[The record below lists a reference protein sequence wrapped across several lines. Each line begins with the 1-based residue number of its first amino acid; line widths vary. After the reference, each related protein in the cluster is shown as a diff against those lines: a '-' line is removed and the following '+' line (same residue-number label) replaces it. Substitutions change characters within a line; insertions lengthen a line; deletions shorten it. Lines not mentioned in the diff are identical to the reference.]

1 MSTNPNL
8 PQSKIKFRPS
18 LTAGQIEHIIH
29 ILSTAGENSP
39 LNQSCLKSLRMF
51 SLKAQHGIVSPSHL
65 ALGRESLESS
75 LGFSTSHTHTK
86 TTTVELLYQVWQTH
100 PSTLTP
106 SQLQQV
112 QSYRYQNN
120 LMSSEE
126 EQEYDMKLLN
136 SGV

>member
-8 PQSKIKFRPS
+8 KFRPS

-39 LNQSCLKSLRMF
+39 LNQSTLRALRMF

-75 LGFSTSHTHTK
+75 LGFTQDAPV
-86 TTTVELLYQVWQTH
+86 TTVELLYRVWQTH
-100 PSTLTP
+100 PTTLTP
-106 SQLQQV
+106 AQLQQV

-120 LMSSEE
+120 LMSPEE
-126 EQEYDMKLLN
+126 EQDYDMKLLN

>member
-75 LGFSTSHTHTK
+75 LGFSTSHTQV
-86 TTTVELLYQVWQTH
+86 TTVELLYRVWQSH
-100 PSTLTP
+100 PTTLTP
-106 SQLQQV
+106 TQLQQV

-120 LMSSEE
+120 LMSPEE
-126 EQEYDMKLLN
+126 EQDYDMKIL
-136 SGV
+136 GG

>member
-1 MSTNPNL
+1 MTTNPNL

-29 ILSTAGENSP
+29 ILSTAGENSS

-75 LGFSTSHTHTK
+75 LGFTQAAPAK

-100 PSTLTP
+100 PTTLTP
-106 SQLQQV
+106 AQLQQV

-120 LMSSEE
+120 LMSPEE
-126 EQEYDMKLLN
+126 EQEYDMKIL
-136 SGV
+136 GV

>member
-65 ALGRESLESS
+65 ALGRESLEAS
-75 LGFSTSHTHTK
+75 LGFSQDAPAK

-100 PSTLTP
+100 PTTLTP
-106 SQLQQV
+106 AQLHQV

-120 LMSSEE
+120 LMSPEE
-126 EQEYDMKLLN
+126 EQEYDMKIL
-136 SGV
+136 GV

>member
-39 LNQSCLKSLRMF
+39 LNQSCLKALRMF

-75 LGFSTSHTHTK
+75 LGFTTSEPV
-86 TTTVELLYQVWQTH
+86 TTVELLYQVWQTH
-100 PSTLTP
+100 PSPLTP
-106 SQLQQV
+106 AQLQQV

-120 LMSSEE
+120 LMSPEE
-126 EQEYDMKLLN
+126 EQDYDMKLLN
-136 SGV
+136 SGG

>member
-1 MSTNPNL
+1 MSNPNL
-8 PQSKIKFRPS
+8 KFRPS

-39 LNQSCLKSLRMF
+39 LNQSCLKALRMF

-75 LGFSTSHTHTK
+75 LGFSTSHTQV
-86 TTTVELLYQVWQTH
+86 TTVELLYQVWQSH
-100 PSTLTP
+100 PSTLTQH
-106 SQLQQV
+106 QLQQV

-120 LMSSEE
+120 LMSPEE
-126 EQEYDMKLLN
+126 EQDYDMKLLN

>member
-1 MSTNPNL
+1 MSTNPNPNL
-8 PQSKIKFRPS
+8 KFRPS

-65 ALGRESLESS
+65 SLGRESLESS
-75 LGFSTSHTHTK
+75 LGFSHTK

-100 PSTLTP
+100 PTTLTP
-106 SQLQQV
+106 AQLQQV

-120 LMSSEE
+120 LMSPEE
-126 EQEYDMKLLN
+126 EQDYDMKLLN
-136 SGV
+136 SGG

>member
-1 MSTNPNL
+1 MSNL

-51 SLKAQHGIVSPSHL
+51 SLKAQHGIISPSHL
-65 ALGRESLESS
+65 SLGRESLESS
-75 LGFSTSHTHTK
+75 LGFTTSEPVT
-86 TTTVELLYQVWQTH
+86 TTTVELLYRVWQSH
-100 PSTLTP
+100 PTTLTP

-120 LMSSEE
+120 LMSPEE
-126 EQEYDMKLLN
+126 EQEYDMKIL
-136 SGV
+136 GG

>member
-1 MSTNPNL
+1 MTTNL

-29 ILSTAGENSP
+29 ILSTTGENSP

-75 LGFSTSHTHTK
+75 LGFSAEPV
-86 TTTVELLYQVWQTH
+86 TTTDLLYQVWQTH
-100 PSTLTP
+100 PTTLTP
-106 SQLQQV
+106 AQLQQV

-120 LMSSEE
+120 LMSPEE

>member
-8 PQSKIKFRPS
+8 KFRPS
-18 LTAGQIEHIIH
+18 LTAGQIEHIMH

-65 ALGRESLESS
+65 SLGRESLESS
-75 LGFSTSHTHTK
+75 LGFSTSHTQV
-86 TTTVELLYQVWQTH
+86 TTVELLYKVWQSH

-120 LMSSEE
+120 LMSPEE
-126 EQEYDMKLLN
+126 EQDYDMKLLN

>member
-1 MSTNPNL
+1 MPNPNL

-39 LNQSCLKSLRMF
+39 LNQSTLRALRMF

-75 LGFSTSHTHTK
+75 LGFTTSTEPV
-86 TTTVELLYQVWQTH
+86 TTVELLYRVWQSH
-100 PSTLTP
+100 PTTLTP
-106 SQLQQV
+106 TQLQQV

-120 LMSSEE
+120 LMSPEE
-126 EQEYDMKLLN
+126 EQEYDMKIL
-136 SGV
+136 GV

>member
-1 MSTNPNL
+1 MSTNTNL

-39 LNQSCLKSLRMF
+39 LNQSCLKALRMF

-75 LGFSTSHTHTK
+75 LGFTTSEPV
-86 TTTVELLYQVWQTH
+86 TTVELLYRVWQTH
-100 PSTLTP
+100 PTTLTP
-106 SQLQQV
+106 AQLQQV

-120 LMSSEE
+120 LMSPEE
-126 EQEYDMKLLN
+126 EQEYDMKIL
-136 SGV
+136 GV

>member
-1 MSTNPNL
+1 MSANPNL

-29 ILSTAGENSP
+29 ILSTTGENSA

-75 LGFSTSHTHTK
+75 LGFTHTK
-86 TTTVELLYQVWQTH
+86 TTTVELLYQVWQSH

-106 SQLQQV
+106 AQLHQV

-120 LMSSEE
+120 LMSPEE
-126 EQEYDMKLLN
+126 EQEYDLKLL
-136 SGV
+136 SGNGG

>member
-1 MSTNPNL
+1 MSTDPNL

-29 ILSTAGENSP
+29 ILATAGENSP

-75 LGFSTSHTHTK
+75 LGFTTSEPV
-86 TTTVELLYQVWQTH
+86 TTVELLYKVWQTH
-100 PSTLTP
+100 PTTLTP
-106 SQLQQV
+106 AQLQQV

-120 LMSSEE
+120 LMSPEE
-126 EQEYDMKLLN
+126 EQDYDMKIL
-136 SGV
+136 GV

>member
-1 MSTNPNL
+1 MSTDPNL

-65 ALGRESLESS
+65 SLGRESLESS
-75 LGFSTSHTHTK
+75 LGFTTSEPV
-86 TTTVELLYQVWQTH
+86 TTVELLYKVWQTH
-100 PSTLTP
+100 PTTLTP
-106 SQLQQV
+106 AQLQQV

-120 LMSSEE
+120 LMSPEE
-126 EQEYDMKLLN
+126 EQDYDMKIL
-136 SGV
+136 GV

>member
-75 LGFSTSHTHTK
+75 LGFTTSEPV
-86 TTTVELLYQVWQTH
+86 TTVELLYKVWQSH
-100 PSTLTP
+100 PTTLT
-106 SQLQQV
+106 SAQLQQV

-120 LMSSEE
+120 LMSPEE